1 MARKRRGREK
11 VRHEA
16 RELAGTLRVSG
27 SGRASVETA
36 EGTFRVARGGLREAM
51 PGDEVTVALSPARGG
66 ERLAHVR
73 SVTRRATTSFVGTY
87 SELGPLG
94 CVEPLD
100 SRISREFYVVPGD
113 DSVRRLGV
121 GVGDVVSARI
131 VEYPTRTSEAVVTIE
146 RRLGAAEELDLGV
159 ESVIASYGL
168 ETEFPA
174 AAIAEAEG
182 CTVDTKAALAEAG
195 RRDLRD
201 LLCVTIDPADA
212 RDFDDAVGATRLADG
227 GFELWVHIADVSNY
241 VAWCGPIDNEAK
253 RRTCSV
259 YLADR
264 VLPMLP
270 ERLCNDVCSL
280 RPGEDRLAM
289 SVRIVLDRMGHVLEA
304 EAMPSVIRSAA
315 RLAYG
320 EVDAYFAGAELPGGT
335 PPKLGEMLYVLDAIR
350 ELRKGVR
357 EARGSIS
364 FESREARVRLDEQ
377 GHPTGVEIREE
388 TRATGLVEEAML
400 LANECV
406 AGMLAAAGVV
416 TAFRVHES
424 PSPDN
429 LRGCVGPLREMGV
442 LEPGEAAPLVA
453 GDPHTTA
460 RILERAHGTSRAIA
474 TDALLLRAQ
483 KRAIYLPRCE
493 GHYALGAD
501 RYCHFT
507 SPIRRYPDLLVHRA
521 LKALLAKQIGSP
533 EMRAI
538 VAALPQLC
546 ADSSEGERRAD
557 AAARDSQSVKMAE
570 LLAPHV
576 GESFSGVVSGCA
588 GHGIYVTLDDTLA
601 EGLLPVREL
610 GNEWFTF
617 DDEALTL
624 TGEESGEVWRL
635 GRRVAVLLADTDSLR
650 GRITF
655 GRAAR

>member
-16 RELAGTLRVSG
+16 REIAGTLHVSG

-51 PGDEVTVALSPARGG
+51 PGDDVTIALSPSKGG

-73 SVTRRATTSFVGTY
+73 SVTHRAITGFIGTFSFV
-87 SELGPLG
+87 GPLG
-94 CVEPLD
+94 CVTPLD
-100 SRISREFYVVPGD
+100 TRMSREFYVVPED
-113 DSVRRLGV
+113 MSVERLGV
-121 GVGDVVSARI
+121 RAGDVVSVRI
-131 VEYPTRTSEAVVTIE
+131 LEYPTRTSEAVVTVE

-159 ESVIASYGL
+159 EAVIASYGL
-168 ETEFPA
+168 ETEFA
-174 AAIAEAEG
+174 AAAVAEAEV
-182 CTVDTKAALAEAG
+182 CRVDVEAALAEPG

-201 LLCVTIDPADA
+201 LPCVTIDPADA
-212 RDFDDAVGATRLADG
+212 RDFDDAVGAVRLADG
-227 GFELWVHIADVSNY
+227 GFELWVHIADVSHY
-241 VAWCGPIDNEAK
+241 VVWSGSVDNEAK
-253 RRTCSV
+253 RRTCSA
-259 YLADR
+259 YLVDR

-289 SVRIVLDRMGHVLEA
+289 SVRMVLDRGGHVIESEA
-304 EAMPSVIRSAA
+304 TASVIRSAA
-315 RLAYG
+315 RLAYD
-320 EVDAYFAGAELPGGT
+320 EVDAYFAGADLPEGTVPELGG
-335 PPKLGEMLYVLDAIR
+335 MLYVLDAIR
-350 ELRKGVR
+350 ELRAGVR
-357 EARGSIS
+357 NARGAIG
-364 FESREARVRLDEQ
+364 FESREARVRLDGE

-388 TRATGLVEEAML
+388 TRATALVEEAML

-406 AGMLAAAGVV
+406 AEMLATAGVT
-416 TAFRVHES
+416 TAYRVHES
-424 PSPDN
+424 PSPDS
-429 LRGCVGPLREMGV
+429 LRSCVGPLREMGV

-453 GDPHTTA
+453 GDPHTTV
-460 RILERAHGTSRAIA
+460 RVLSRAHGTPRAIA

-483 KRAIYLPRCE
+483 KRAVYLPRCE

-521 LKALLAKQIGSP
+521 LKELLAGTLGSP
-533 EMRAI
+533 DMRAMTM
-538 VAALPQLC
+538 AMPQLC
-546 ADSSEGERRAD
+546 VDCSEGERRAD
-557 AAARDSQSVKMAE
+557 GAARDSQQVKMAE
-570 LLAPHV
+570 LLASHV
-576 GESFSGVVSGCA
+576 GERFAGVVSGCA
-588 GHGIYVTLDDTLA
+588 SHGLYVTLDDTLA

-635 GRRVAVLLADTDSLR
+635 GRRMVVVLESTEPLR

-655 GRAAR
+655 GRV